1 MEESGVP
8 RKDIFLTTKV
18 FGVEGVESALKES
31 LAKLKTDYVDL

>member
-18 FGVEGVESALKES
+18 FGLTNVEAALKES
-31 LAKLKTDYVDL
+31 LAKFKTDYVDL